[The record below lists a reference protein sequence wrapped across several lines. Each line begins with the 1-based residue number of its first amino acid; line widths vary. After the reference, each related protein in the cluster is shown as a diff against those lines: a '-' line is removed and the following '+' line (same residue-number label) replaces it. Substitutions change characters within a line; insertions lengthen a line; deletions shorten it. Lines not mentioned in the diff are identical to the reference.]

1 MITLTRINT
10 ESKHYLWTEQLWI
23 ASFPENERRD
33 TDAQRSNA
41 DNNRIFNYMLATEN
55 GMPIGL
61 FTYWDFGK
69 FIYCEHFATSPDVRG
84 KGYGAEIVRQILE
97 QTAKP
102 LVLEVEM
109 PEDELCRRRIKFYER
124 AGMRLWIDSNYVQPP
139 YREGGEPIPMLL
151 MASEGLNE
159 STDFE
164 AVAATLRKNVYGIA
178 GL

>member
-1 MITLTRINT
+1 MIALTRINT
-10 ESKHYLWTEQLWI
+10 ESKHYPWTEQLWI
-23 ASFPENERRD
+23 ESFPENERRD
-33 TDAQRSNA
+33 PDAQRSNA
-41 DNNRIFNYMLATEN
+41 DNNRMFNYMLATEN

-84 KGYGAEIVRQILE
+84 KGHGAEIVRQILK

-109 PEDELCRRRIKFYER
+109 PEDEFSRRRIKFYER
-124 AGMRLWIDSNYVQPP
+124 AGLRLWSDIDYVQPP
-139 YREGGEPIPMLL
+139 YRDGGESLPMLL

-159 STDFE
+159 STDFD
-164 AVAATLRKNVYGIA
+164 AVASTLRKNVYGIE